1 MAEPLTVVT
10 FKWRLPGYRAQF
22 TAEHVRTLQRMVAR
36 HYPEPHRFVC
46 FTDDP
51 RGLEDVALPLWDDHA
66 EVPNPTGQ
74 GRPSCYRRLKLF
86 SPKMKKLI
94 GERIMHID
102 LDTVIV
108 GDITPLADR
117 DDDFIIWRAKSLFAR
132 RGFVYNPSLMLMR
145 AGSRAHVWRKFDP
158 RTSPAAARRAGWS
171 GTDQAII
178 SHALWPKAKIWNRA
192 HGVYSFRDD
201 FIRKG
206 RVKLPAEAR
215 IVGFYGSR
223 YNPAYP
229 NIQRRYGWVRRHWR
243 LGGEAKKR

>member
-1 MAEPLTVVT
+1 MIHVVT
-10 FKWRLPGYRAQF
+10 FRWGHKYTAKHVNVLRAMVKRRLK
-22 TAEHVRTLQRMVAR
+22 L
-36 HYPEPHRFVC
+36 PHRFVC
-46 FTDDP
+46 ITDNPKGLSP
-51 RGLEDVALPLWDDHA
+51 RIDVIPLWSDLQ
-66 EVPNPTGQ
+66 EMG
-74 GRPSCYRRLKLF
+74 GCYRRLKLF

-201 FIRKG
+201 FVRKG